1 MYVHN
6 RFKFRLSGPPMR
18 DIESIFLF
26 SIYIRG
32 DPASATVPGSTI
44 NSFISRWPRIR
55 IWSSWLPTVA
65 TNRGSR
71 AVATVPLWMAL
82 PGSTSASA
90 TVTSRSTS
98 RSYGKRSAT
107 RTVVLL

>member
-55 IWSSWLPTVA
+55 IGSSSWLPSHEQGFPSSSHRTA
-65 TNRGSR
+65 MDG
-71 AVATVPLWMAL
+71 
-82 PGSTSASA
+82 
-90 TVTSRSTS
+90 
-98 RSYGKRSAT
+98 AT
-107 RTVVLL
+107 R